1 MMENLRYTVRNL
13 LDEEISLKNL
23 LIATGSITISVLI
36 WKIIRQKRQGN
47 GD

>member
-1 MMENLRYTVRNL
+1 MENLRYTVRNL

-23 LIATGSITISVLI
+23 LIATGTVTIGAII
-36 WKIIRQKRQGN
+36 WRLVQKRKRD

>member
-1 MMENLRYTVRNL
+1 MENLRYTVRNL

-23 LIATGSITISVLI
+23 LVATGSITIGVLI

>member
-1 MMENLRYTVRNL
+1 MENLRYTVRNL

>member
-1 MMENLRYTVRNL
+1 MENLRYTVRNL

-23 LIATGSITISVLI
+23 LVATGSITIGVLI
-36 WKIIRQKRQGN
+36 WKIIRQKRQRN